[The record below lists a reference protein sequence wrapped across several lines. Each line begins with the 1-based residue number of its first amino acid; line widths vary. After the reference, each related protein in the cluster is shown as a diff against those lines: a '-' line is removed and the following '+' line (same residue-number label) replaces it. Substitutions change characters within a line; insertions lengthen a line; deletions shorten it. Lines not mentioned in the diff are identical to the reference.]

1 MEGGQPPPQYS
12 YVEGFEDFRNSPR
25 NPHHLWTLDQDF
37 VVTMDMSFRTQ
48 MLLLTRCQGDH
59 DFKDAPLGEVWR
71 LILRHAMEE
80 ADRVFILSIYP
91 HDAITGGYAFT
102 RWDEP
107 GYTYPEVL
115 LPVEWIMEAF
125 SDLPCKMRED
135 EPMHRRRYVALR
147 VSDHLETFIRRSY
160 LQPATIGLGP
170 WLWLQ
175 GLGQEGFSDF
185 CPGSSELFGG
195 DPAFGTKGIAHG
207 SWDQAERVP
216 EIEFLLHYWT
226 WELMRNQFRMG
237 VLDYRRRE
245 HQRVSAWSLVS
256 WEFHRIFSPI
266 LLNLR
271 TLKHSPDSLRRA
283 MEGLTQSPPGTF
295 NIFSETVSFL
305 DKRVQISESLPE
317 DVINPVTGAPVIAMS
332 YGLLLDG
339 TAFYREQWYQAALR
353 CIQTTHQ

>member
-1 MEGGQPPPQYS
+1 
-12 YVEGFEDFRNSPR
+12 
-25 NPHHLWTLDQDF
+25 
-37 VVTMDMSFRTQ
+37 

-59 DFKDAPLGEVWR
+59 DFKDAPLSEVWR

-80 ADRVFILSIYP
+80 ADRVFIQSIFP
-91 HDAITGGYAFT
+91 HGAITSGYAFT

-125 SDLPCKMRED
+125 SDLPCKMRAD

-147 VSDHLETFIRRSY
+147 VSDHLEIFIRRSY
-160 LQPATIGLGP
+160 LEPATIGLGP
-170 WLWLQ
+170 WLWLK
-175 GLGQEGFSDF
+175 GLGQEGWDADF
-185 CPGSSELFGG
+185 CPRSSELFGG

-207 SWDQAERVP
+207 TWDQTERVP

-245 HQRVSAWSLVS
+245 HQRVSTWSLVNKK
-256 WEFHRIFSPI
+256 FHWIFSPV
-266 LLNLR
+266 LQSLW
-271 TLKHSPDSLRRA
+271 TLKHSPDSLKRA
-283 MEGLTQSPPGTF
+283 MEGLTQAPPGIF
-295 NIFSETVSFL
+295 NIFSATVSFQ
-305 DKRVQISESLPE
+305 DKRMQIAESLPE
-317 DVINPVTGAPVIAMS
+317 DVINSVTGAPVIAMS

-339 TAFYREQWYQAALR
+339 TAFYREQWYKAALR
-353 CIQTTHQ
+353 CT